1 MLKTLEEFKADCNP
15 ELVIDANLDKKFVI
29 LEDKARNGLKLKLK
43 FFKGE
48 EAEEGEEQ
56 KIKLRFMKKRGSVE
70 DQYSLMEAMSSYL
83 LEICEQE
90 EVELAE

>member
-1 MLKTLEEFKADCNP
+1 VLKTLEEFKADCNP
-15 ELVIDANLDKKFVI
+15 ELIIDANLERKFVI

-56 KIKLRFMKKRGSVE
+56 KLKIRFMKKKGSVE
-70 DQYSLMEAMSSYL
+70 D
-83 LEICEQE
+83 
-90 EVELAE
+90 